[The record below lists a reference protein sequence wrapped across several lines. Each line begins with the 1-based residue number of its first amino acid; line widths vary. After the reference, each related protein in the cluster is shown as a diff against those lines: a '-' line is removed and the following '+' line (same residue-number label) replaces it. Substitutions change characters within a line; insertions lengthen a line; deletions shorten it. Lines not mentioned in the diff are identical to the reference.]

1 MVARRA
7 GVCGLGVRFGR
18 DAVKERWVTL
28 ICALGALAL
37 FLALFLRGDDVGSRR
52 GNVAS
57 PTSEERR
64 GNGYHG
70 VMMWLDETRVRTVS
84 VRERFDQW
92 LAKHPGVT
100 PTGSLLLVTLPVET
114 PFRTEELRALE
125 NWVRAG
131 NTLLVMAALDDQPEW
146 AFSLGRPV
154 AGDLSL
160 LTGLDIEVARSA
172 GGRAVA
178 DRQGATVG
186 HPTSADVGKRIAET
200 ARAYAQPREVTL
212 VPNGALEYFSG
223 VRTAVG
229 LSDYPAQTWVVK
241 VPYDGFVLELAHERA
256 TGQGGLW
263 TRSLGAGRIM
273 VSGLGSLFT
282 NRALGLADNAQLLA
296 NIVGITVGAKGAVL
310 FDDLHQGL
318 SAAYDPAKL
327 YSDSRL
333 YATVGILAAVWLCW
347 VLGST
352 QLGLPATRGSVPREA
367 ELVQV
372 TGSFLERVLTTDAGA
387 WGLFQHFFRR
397 LGRDEHAPPWDL
409 LEARSGVA
417 AAEIRQL
424 QRWYADARAARAVPL
439 EDLHNLIVKIDR
451 QWVA

>member
-1 MVARRA
+1 M
-7 GVCGLGVRFGR
+7 
-18 DAVKERWVTL
+18 TL
-28 ICALGALAL
+28 VCALGALAL
-37 FLALFLRGDDVGSRR
+37 FLAMFLRGSDVGNRR
-52 GNVAS
+52 GNVPS

-70 VMMWLDETRVRTVS
+70 AMIWLDEARVRTVS

-92 LAKHPGVT
+92 VATHPGVA
-100 PTGSLLLVTLPVET
+100 PGGNLLIVTLPVET
-114 PFRTEELRALE
+114 PFRTEELRPLE
-125 NWVRAG
+125 SWVRAG
-131 NTLLVMAALDDQPEW
+131 NTLLVMAALDDQPDW

-160 LTGLDIEVARSA
+160 LTGLEIEGARPAGGVGRANSA
-172 GGRAVA
+172 TGGRASA
-178 DRQGATVG
+178 NAQGASAEG
-186 HPTSADVGKRIAET
+186 RTSAEVGERIAAT
-200 ARAYAQPREVTL
+200 AQAFAQPRKVEL
-212 VPNGALEYFSG
+212 VPNGAHEYFSG
-223 VRTAVG
+223 VGAAVA

-241 VPYDGFVLELAHERA
+241 VPYDGFMLELAHERV
-256 TGQGGLW
+256 TGQGALW
-263 TRSLGAGRIM
+263 TRTLGAGRIM

-282 NRALGLADNAQLLA
+282 NRALGLADNAKLLA
-296 NIVGITVGAKGAVL
+296 NIVGLTVGPKGAVL

-333 YATVGILAAVWLCW
+333 YATLGILVAVWLCW

-352 QLGLPATRGSVPREA
+352 QLRLPGTRASVPREA

-372 TGSFLERVLTTDAGA
+372 TGRFLARVLPVDAGA
-387 WGLFQHFFRR
+387 MGLFEHFFRR
-397 LGRDEHAPPWDL
+397 LGRDKDAPPWDL
-409 LEARSGVA
+409 LEARSAVA

-439 EDLHNLIVKIDR
+439 MDLHNLIVKIDR
-451 QWVA
+451 QWAA